1 MKQYLPTVVAVVVGI
16 VIGAV
21 GYYGWLSHNAA
32 RFPEN
37 VASGNGRI
45 EAEEV
50 HVASRRSGR
59 IISVEVEE
67 GDMVEAGQVLARLDT
82 SELEAS
88 LASAEGRLE
97 QAKQS
102 VWEARALSTQ
112 RRAELTFAEGELK
125 RAQTLYEKGHI
136 TKVRMD
142 QRQAGHDAA
151 KAALEAGNAS
161 LARAEYSVDTAEA
174 DARRIRTQLDDFI
187 IKAPRSGRVQY
198 RLVEPGEVV
207 SSGGPIVTL
216 LDLTDVYMTIFLP
229 TRQVGRVL
237 VGSDARIILDAA
249 PQYVIPAIVSFV
261 DPQAQFTPREVET
274 RTERERLV
282 FRVKV
287 KINPDLLKRH
297 AQAVKTGLPGEA
309 FVALGAEVSWPEHL
323 AVKLPP
329 SEGS

>member
-1 MKQYLPTVVAVVVGI
+1 MKQYLPKVVAAAVGI
-16 VIGAV
+16 VIAAV
-21 GYYGWLSHNAA
+21 GYYVWLNHNSA
-32 RFPEN
+32 RLPDD

-50 HVASRRSGR
+50 HVASKRAGR
-59 IISVEVEE
+59 VISVEVDEGDTVEE
-67 GDMVEAGQVLARLDT
+67 GQILARLDS

-88 LASAEGRLE
+88 LASAEGRIE

-102 VWEARALSTQ
+102 VGEARALSAQ
-112 RRAELTFAEGELK
+112 RKAELTFAESELK
-125 RAQTLYEKGHI
+125 RAQALYEKGHV
-136 TKVRMD
+136 TKVRID
-142 QRQAGHDAA
+142 QRKAGHDAA
-151 KAALEAGNAS
+151 KAALEAANAG
-161 LARAEYSVDTAEA
+161 LARTEHSVDTAEA
-174 DARRIRTQLDDFI
+174 DARRIRTQLDDLI

-198 RLVEPGEVV
+198 RLMEPGEVV
-207 SSGGPIVTL
+207 SSGGRIVTL

-229 TRQVGRVL
+229 TRQVGRL
-237 VGSDARIILDAA
+237 LIGSDARIILDAV

-274 RTERERLV
+274 RTERERLM

-287 KINPDLLKRH
+287 KINPDLLKRY

-323 AVKLPP
+323 TVKLPP